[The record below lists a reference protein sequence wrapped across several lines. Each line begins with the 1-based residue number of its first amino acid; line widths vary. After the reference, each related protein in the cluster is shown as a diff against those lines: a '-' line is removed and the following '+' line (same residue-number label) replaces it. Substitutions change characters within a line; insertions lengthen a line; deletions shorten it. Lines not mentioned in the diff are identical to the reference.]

1 MITIATLP
9 DGSINLDK
17 KGAIT
22 SVAVTKPTVE
32 DLLAATINA
41 INELNSKGSPLT
53 RNEVVQ
59 VFKAICPERPLSSK
73 VFNQPEFQNILCA
86 ASPH

>member
-1 MITIATLP
+1 MITIISLP
-9 DGSINLDK
+9 DGSLTLDK
-17 KGAIT
+17 NGTIT
-22 SVAVTKPTVE
+22 NVPVINPTVE
-32 DLLAATINA
+32 DLLAATIKA
-41 INELNSKGSPLT
+41 ITDLNLKGSTLT